1 MKKVVSFSLWGSDPK
16 YTVGALKN
24 AQLALEVYPGWICR
38 YYISKCVPM
47 GIVQNL
53 IMMPNTEVI
62 VMNEQGDWNGS
73 MWRFMAAS
81 DPTVEIMIS
90 RDTDSRLN
98 LREKAAVDEWL
109 SGDKNFHIM
118 RDHPAH
124 DAAIMAGMWGVRN
137 RLLFNMVDLINQY
150 PTGDFWQIDQNF
162 LRDQI
167 YPGIRA
173 HACVHDE
180 FFEKKSF
187 PVQREGGSD
196 EEGNPMNFVGQVF
209 NEHDVDSR
217 EWWEGR

>member
-1 MKKVVSFSLWGSDPK
+1 
-16 YTVGALKN
+16 
-24 AQLALEVYPGWICR
+24 
-38 YYISKCVPM
+38 
-47 GIVQNL
+47 
-53 IMMPNTEVI
+53 
-62 VMNEQGDWNGS
+62 
-73 MWRFMAAS
+73 MAAS

-124 DAAIMAGMWGVRN
+124 DATIMAGMWGVRN

-162 LRDQI
+162 LRDRI

-180 FFEKKSF
+180 FFEKKPF
-187 PVQREGGSD
+187 PIQREGGND
-196 EEGNPMNFVGQVF
+196 KEGNPMNFVGQVF

-217 EWWEGR
+217 VWENE

>member
-1 MKKVVSFSLWGSDPK
+1 VKKVISFSLWGSDPK

-24 AQLALEVYPGWICR
+24 AQLALEIYPDWICR

-47 GIVQNL
+47 GIIQNL
-53 IMMPNTEVI
+53 IMMPNTEVV

-73 MWRFMAAS
+73 LWRFAAAS
-81 DPTVEIMIS
+81 DPTVDIVIS

-98 LREKAAVDEWL
+98 LREKAAVEEWL

-124 DAAIMAGMWGVRN
+124 DAAIMAGMWGVRD
-137 RLLFNMVDLINQY
+137 RLLFNMTDLIRQY

-162 LRDQI
+162 LRDRI
-167 YPGIRA
+167 YPAVRA
-173 HACVHDE
+173 HTCVHDE
-180 FFEKKSF
+180 FFEKKPF
-187 PVQREGGSD
+187 PLSREGGND
-196 EEGNPMNFVGQVF
+196 KEGNPMNFVGQVF